1 MKKFALPVLLLAFS
15 LPVPAQPAPGS
26 PAEAREQES
35 AVLRGAKARGE
46 AVLQARTAF
55 IEAGHNSKDF
65 KGDVGKDVAALA
77 ARLASETR
85 PAVRQALIVSQLYL
99 LRLARE
105 TPSPELLAQT
115 FSEVPAIFQGWALD
129 RSLILS
135 LEGWASDLAGPYL
148 AQARA
153 AFPDPEVRAYLL
165 YEHFTELIDT
175 RPEAAWRPAFDAL
188 QKAFPRSP
196 EAVKANERL
205 ASERKTAVGELV
217 PPFDV
222 PSLTD
227 PAVRFTPGSFK
238 GRYVLID
245 FWATWCPDCA
255 VEMPAL
261 HAAYA
266 RFKDRGLEILSLS
279 FDRRVEHIAPYRQ
292 RPATPMPWKHTFLEG
307 GFKHPLSEAFGVKS
321 IPKPVLV
328 GPDSR
333 IVANGGDLHGAM
345 LERTLEKVL
354 GQ

>member
-1 MKKFALPVLLLAFS
+1 MKMIMVPALLVAVSLPVLSQA
-15 LPVPAQPAPGS
+15 APGS
-26 PAEAREQES
+26 PAEAREQAA
-35 AVLRGAKARGE
+35 AVLHGAKAKGE
-46 AVLQARTAF
+46 AVLKARAAF
-55 IEAGHNSKDF
+55 LEAGRNSKDF
-65 KGDVGKDVAALA
+65 KGDVGREVAAFA
-77 ARLASETR
+77 ARLAREER
-85 PAVRQALIVSQLYL
+85 PLLRQALIVSQLYL
-99 LRLARE
+99 LRLAKE

-115 FSEVPAIFQGWALD
+115 FSEVPAIFHGWALD
-129 RSLILS
+129 KSLLLS
-135 LEGWASDLAGPYL
+135 LQDWAPDLAGPFL
-148 AQARA
+148 VKARA
-153 AFPDPEVRAYLL
+153 EFPDADVRAYLL
-165 YEHFTELIDT
+165 YEHFVEMIDT
-175 RPEAAWRPAFDAL
+175 RPEAEWRPAFDAL
-188 QKAFPRSP
+188 VKAFPRSP
-196 EAVKANERL
+196 EAQKAQDRL
-205 ASERKTAVGELV
+205 ASERKTAVGELT

-222 PSLTD
+222 PSLEN
-227 PAVRFTPGSFK
+227 PALRYTPGTFK
-238 GRYVLID
+238 GHYVLID

-345 LERTLEKVL
+345 LERTLEKYL